1 MSLRPG
7 RHTCFITGQLLL
19 AQEPMASEFLAA
31 SLDLLESHGARLW
44 VLVSSA
50 SVGLARL
57 RSSDS

>member
-7 RHTCFITGQLLL
+7 RHTCLITGQPLL
-19 AQEPMASEFLAA
+19 AWEPMANELLAA
-31 SLDLLESHGARLW
+31 NLDLLESHGARLW
-44 VLVSSA
+44 VLISSA